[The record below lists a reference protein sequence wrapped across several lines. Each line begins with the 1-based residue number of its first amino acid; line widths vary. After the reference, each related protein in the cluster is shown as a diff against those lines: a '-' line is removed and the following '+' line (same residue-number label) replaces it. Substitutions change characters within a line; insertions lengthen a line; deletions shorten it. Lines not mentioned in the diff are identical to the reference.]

1 MSQTP
6 APAGGVTTVLP
17 SGLPLPEL
25 LDEELLDE
33 ELLAA
38 LDASGEVIAPLLD
51 APELPDEPADV
62 PLDETELLAAPLDVP
77 LDDPEAS
84 EELGA
89 VDPLPDDPVDVPEVL
104 VALEPPEEPGPAGFS
119 DPGEVPH
126 PEATATEMSRE
137 PATAFRR
144 VGRGNRL
151 RRSIVI
157 SISKQQARRRGHD
170 RTAKGPHGGRS
181 TKPSI
186 WLAEGERRGR
196 ANDGALARIASV
208 VGESENWGGG
218 GQDRATG
225 LTG

>member
-157 SISKQQARRRGHD
+157 SIFKATSAPPWTRPHGEGPPRGTVNEAEHLARGR
-170 RTAKGPHGGRS
+170 RTAGP
-181 TKPSI
+181 
-186 WLAEGERRGR
+186 GERWRPR
-196 ANDGALARIASV
+196 
-208 VGESENWGGG
+208 
-218 GQDRATG
+218 QDCQRRWRK
-225 LTG
+225 